1 MSDVRIEV
9 RDNEETYVVSSDVGY
24 KYLNGRV
31 TALEGS
37 LEKDLADKWAKAL
50 QEINNYLS
58 NLQVNIV
65 GNKIVDELPEVGAP
79 GILYLVMNEAGTAYT
94 SYIYANDKWVKLAVI
109 DFSKYVP
116 ITRMVNWKTLDK
128 DIVLTAT
135 DIGGD
140 ATIAS
145 GANAHAEGKL
155 TRAYGDMSHGEG
167 FQSWAEGKCSHAEGI
182 ASRATG
188 EGAHAE
194 GTTTVASGLNSHA
207 EGSFTKAAGDYSHAE
222 GAGCQAKGK
231 AQHVQG
237 RYNVVDNDNKF
248 AVIIGNGYG
257 REFPELK
264 PPKDPDSDLDMTPPV
279 GHSNAYA
286 LDWDGN
292 VYLKGGV
299 YVNCNADSTGGTKL
313 SLDVDSIM
321 GAIKDELYNKVYPVG
336 SVYMTSDDNFNPEE
350 AFGGTWHHVTDD
362 VYLKAVMSGGGTTG
376 GSTDHVI
383 TSSNLPPHVH
393 GMKHTHNVSSKGYY
407 AIATQKTWQFE
418 TFGGKFADNSARY
431 KVPMVRTATSSS
443 PSGEQR
449 DCKTTGSASITDTGT
464 GSFANAAYHPG
475 YYGVH
480 IWERRA

>member
-1 MSDVRIEV
+1 MSDVRMEV

-50 QEINNYLS
+50 QEINNYLN

-65 GNKIVDELPEVGAP
+65 GNKIVDVLPEVGEP

-116 ITRMVNWKTLDK
+116 ITRKVNEKALDT

-140 ATIAS
+140 RT
-145 GANAHAEGKL
+145 K
-155 TRAYGDMSHGEG
+155 
-167 FQSWAEGKCSHAEGI
+167 
-182 ASRATG
+182 ATG
-188 EGAHAE
+188 E
-194 GTTTVASGLNSHA
+194 NSHA
-207 EGSFTKAAGDYSHAE
+207 EGSQCEALSDCTHAEGFQAIARGLYSHAE
-222 GAGCQAKGK
+222 GYHTRANGVISHAEGDGAWASGYASHAEGYDTKAAGEY
-231 AQHVQG
+231 QHVQG
-237 RYNVVDNDNKF
+237 KHNVVDEYNKF
-248 AVIIGNGYG
+248 ADIVGNG
-257 REFPELK
+257 
-264 PPKDPDSDLDMTPPV
+264 SDTLNK
-279 GHSNAYA
+279 SNAYA
-286 LDWDGN
+286 LDWNGN
-292 VYLKGGV
+292 LYLKGGV
-299 YVNCNADSTGGTKL
+299 YVNCNADSTGGTRL

-321 GAIKDELYNKVYPVG
+321 NAIKDQLYEKVYPVG
-336 SVYMTSDDNFNPEE
+336 SVYMTSDDNFNPE
-350 AFGGTWHHVTDD
+350 AVFGGTWHHVTED
-362 VYLKAVMSGGGTTG
+362 VYLKAVMSGGGSTG
-376 GSTDHVI
+376 GATDHVI
-383 TSSNLPPHVH
+383 TPSNLPPHVH

-407 AIATQKTWQFE
+407 AIATQKVWQFE
-418 TFGGKFADNSARY
+418 TFGGKFADNSAKY

-449 DCKTTGSASITDTGT
+449 DCKTTGGASITDTGT

>member
-50 QEINNYLS
+50 QEINNYLN

-65 GNKIVDELPEVGAP
+65 GNKIVDELPEVGDP
-79 GILYLVMNEAGTAYT
+79 GILYLVMNETGTAYT

-116 ITRMVNWKTLDK
+116 ITRTVNEKALDM

-140 ATIAS
+140 RT
-145 GANAHAEGKL
+145 K
-155 TRAYGDMSHGEG
+155 
-167 FQSWAEGKCSHAEGI
+167 
-182 ASRATG
+182 ATG
-188 EGAHAE
+188 E
-194 GTTTVASGLNSHA
+194 NSHA
-207 EGSFTKAAGDYSHAE
+207 EGSQCEALGDCTHAEGFQAIARGLWAHAEGVQTRANGVNSHAE
-222 GAGCQAKGK
+222 GDGALASGHVSHAEGYGTEAAGEY
-231 AQHVQG
+231 QHVQG
-237 RYNVVDNDNKF
+237 KHNVVDEANKF
-248 AVIIGNGYG
+248 ADIVGNGADI
-257 REFPELK
+257 LNK
-264 PPKDPDSDLDMTPPV
+264 
-279 GHSNAYA
+279 SNAYA

-292 VYLKGGV
+292 LYLKGGV

-321 GAIKDELYNKVYPVG
+321 NAIKDQLYEKVYPVG
-336 SVYMTSDDNFNPEE
+336 SVYMTSDDNFNPAEV
-350 AFGGTWHHVTDD
+350 FGGTWHHVTED
-362 VYLKAVMSGGGTTG
+362 VYLKAVMSGGGSTG

-383 TSSNLPPHVH
+383 TTSNLPPHVH

-407 AIATQKTWQFE
+407 AIATQKVWQFE
-418 TFGGKFADNSARY
+418 TFGGKFSDKSAKY

-449 DCKTTGSASITDTGT
+449 DCKTTGVASITDTGT

>member
-37 LEKDLADKWAKAL
+37 LEKDLADKWTKAL
-50 QEINNYLS
+50 QEINNYLN

-65 GNKIVDELPEVGAP
+65 GNKIVDELPEVGDP
-79 GILYLVMNEAGTAYT
+79 GILYLVMNETGTAYT

-116 ITRMVNWKTLDK
+116 ITRTVNEKALDT

-140 ATIAS
+140 RT
-145 GANAHAEGKL
+145 K
-155 TRAYGDMSHGEG
+155 
-167 FQSWAEGKCSHAEGI
+167 
-182 ASRATG
+182 ATG
-188 EGAHAE
+188 E
-194 GTTTVASGLNSHA
+194 NSHA
-207 EGSFTKAAGDYSHAE
+207 EGSQCEALGDCTHAEGFQAIARGLWAHAEGVQTRANGVNSHAE
-222 GAGCQAKGK
+222 GDGALASGHVSHAEGYGTEAAGQY
-231 AQHVQG
+231 QHVQG
-237 RYNVVDNDNKF
+237 KHNVVDEANKF
-248 AVIIGNGYG
+248 ADIVGNGADI
-257 REFPELK
+257 LNK
-264 PPKDPDSDLDMTPPV
+264 
-279 GHSNAYA
+279 SNAYA

-292 VYLKGGV
+292 LYLKGGV

-321 GAIKDELYNKVYPVG
+321 NAIKDQLYEKVYPVG
-336 SVYMTSDDNFNPEE
+336 SVYMTSDDNFNPAEV
-350 AFGGTWHHVTDD
+350 FGGTWHHVTED
-362 VYLKAVMSGGGTTG
+362 VYLKAVMSGGGSTG
-376 GSTDHVI
+376 GSTNHVI
-383 TSSNLPPHVH
+383 TTSNLPPHVH

-407 AIATQKTWQFE
+407 AIATQKVWQFE
-418 TFGGKFADNSARY
+418 TFGGNFSDKSAKY

-449 DCKTTGSASITDTGT
+449 DCKTTGGASITDTGT

>member
-1 MSDVRIEV
+1 MSDVRMEV
-9 RDNEETYVVSSDVGY
+9 RDSEETYVVSSDVGY

-50 QEINNYLS
+50 QEINNYLN

-65 GNKIVDELPEVGAP
+65 GNKIVDELPEVGDP

-116 ITRMVNWKTLDK
+116 ITRKVNEKALDT
-128 DIVLTAT
+128 DIILTAT

-140 ATIAS
+140 RT
-145 GANAHAEGKL
+145 K
-155 TRAYGDMSHGEG
+155 
-167 FQSWAEGKCSHAEGI
+167 
-182 ASRATG
+182 ATG
-188 EGAHAE
+188 E
-194 GTTTVASGLNSHA
+194 NSHA
-207 EGSFTKAAGDYSHAE
+207 EGSQCEALSDCTHAEGFQAIARGLWSHAE
-222 GAGCQAKGK
+222 GVQTRANGVNSHAEGDGAWASGHVSHAEGYGTEAAGEY
-231 AQHVQG
+231 QHVQG
-237 RYNVVDNDNKF
+237 KHNVIDEANKF
-248 AVIIGNGYG
+248 ADIVGNGADI
-257 REFPELK
+257 LNK
-264 PPKDPDSDLDMTPPV
+264 
-279 GHSNAYA
+279 SNAYA

-292 VYLKGGV
+292 LYLKGGV

-321 GAIKDELYNKVYPVG
+321 GAIKDQLYEKVYPVG

-350 AFGGTWHHVTDD
+350 VFGGTWHHVTDD
-362 VYLKAVMSGGGTTG
+362 VYLKAVMSGGGSTG

-393 GMKHTHNVSSKGYY
+393 GMRHTHNVSSKGYY
-407 AIATQKTWQFE
+407 AIAAQKTWQFE
-418 TFGGKFADNSARY
+418 TFGGKFTDHSAKY

-464 GSFANAAYHPG
+464 GSFENTAYHPG

>member
-1 MSDVRIEV
+1 MSDVRMEV
-9 RDNEETYVVSSDVGY
+9 RDSEETYVVSSDVGY
-24 KYLNGRV
+24 KYLDGRV

-65 GNKIVDELPEVGAP
+65 GNKIVDVLPEVGEP

-116 ITRMVNWKTLDK
+116 ITRKVNEKALDT

-140 ATIAS
+140 RTKATGENS
-145 GANAHAEGKL
+145 HAEGTLTMATGENSHAEGTRCEALGDSSHAEGIKTKASGL
-155 TRAYGDMSHGEG
+155 WSHAEGVETRAAGS
-167 FQSWAEGKCSHAEGI
+167 CSHAEG
-182 ASRATG
+182 TG
-188 EGAHAE
+188 SLAKGQ
-194 GTTTVASGLNSHA
+194 GSHA
-207 EGSFTKAAGDYSHAE
+207 EGYNTEAAGRY
-222 GAGCQAKGK
+222 
-231 AQHVQG
+231 QHVQG
-237 RYNVVDNDNKF
+237 RHNVIDEANKF
-248 AVIIGNGYG
+248 ADIVGNGTDA
-257 REFPELK
+257 LNK
-264 PPKDPDSDLDMTPPV
+264 
-279 GHSNAYA
+279 SNAYA

-321 GAIKDELYNKVYPVG
+321 NAIKDQLYEKVYPVG
-336 SVYMTSDDNFNPEE
+336 SVYMTSDDNFNPAEV
-350 AFGGTWHHVTDD
+350 FGGTWHHVTED
-362 VYLKAVMSGGGTTG
+362 VYLKAVMSGGGSTG

-407 AIATQKTWQFE
+407 AIATQKVWQFE
-418 TFGGKFADNSARY
+418 TFGGKFTDKSAKY

-449 DCKTTGSASITDTGT
+449 DCKTTGGASITDTGT

>member
-1 MSDVRIEV
+1 MSDVRMEV

-50 QEINNYLS
+50 QEINNYLN

-65 GNKIVDELPEVGAP
+65 GNKIVDELPDVGDP

-116 ITRMVNWKTLDK
+116 ITRKVNEKALDT
-128 DIVLTAT
+128 DIILTAT

-140 ATIAS
+140 RTKAT
-145 GANAHAEGKL
+145 
-155 TRAYGDMSHGEG
+155 GEN
-167 FQSWAEGKCSHAEGI
+167 SHAEGGQCK
-182 ASRATG
+182 ALG
-188 EGAHAE
+188 D
-194 GTTTVASGLNSHA
+194 NSHA
-207 EGSFTKAAGDYSHAE
+207 EGSQCEALSSCTHAEGFQAIARGLYSHAE
-222 GAGCQAKGK
+222 GYQTRANGVISHAEGDGAWASGYASHAEGYGTK
-231 AQHVQG
+231 ASGEYQHVQG
-237 RYNVVDNDNKF
+237 KHNVVDEVNKF
-248 AVIIGNGYG
+248 ADIVGNGADI
-257 REFPELK
+257 LNK
-264 PPKDPDSDLDMTPPV
+264 
-279 GHSNAYA
+279 SNAYA
-286 LDWDGN
+286 LDWNGN
-292 VYLKGGV
+292 LYLKGGV
-299 YVNCNADSTGGTKL
+299 YVNCNADSTGGTRL

-321 GAIKDELYNKVYPVG
+321 NAIKDQLYQKVYPVG
-336 SVYMTSDDNFNPEE
+336 SVYMTSDDNFNPAEV
-350 AFGGTWHHVTDD
+350 FGGTWHHVTED
-362 VYLKAVMSGGGTTG
+362 VYLKAVMSGGGSTG
-376 GSTDHVI
+376 GATDHVI

-418 TFGGKFADNSARY
+418 TFGGKFSDNSAKY

-449 DCKTTGSASITDTGT
+449 DCKTTGGASITDTGT

>member
-1 MSDVRIEV
+1 MSDVRMEV
-9 RDNEETYVVSSDVGY
+9 RDNEETYVTSNDVGY

-50 QEINNYLS
+50 QEINNYLN

-65 GNKIVDELPEVGAP
+65 GNKIVDELPEVGDP

-116 ITRMVNWKTLDK
+116 ITRKVNEKALDT

-135 DIGGD
+135 DVGGNNTQ
-140 ATIAS
+140 ATGQDS
-145 GANAHAEGKL
+145 HAEGIGSKA
-155 TRAYGDMSHGEG
+155 TGNFSH
-167 FQSWAEGKCSHAEGI
+167 AEGVDCKAQGHASHSEGWYTTASGDSSHAEGINTKAAGVCSHAEGTATI
-182 ASRATG
+182 ANGR
-188 EGAHAE
+188 
-194 GTTTVASGLNSHA
+194 N
-207 EGSFTKAAGDYSHAE
+207 
-222 GAGCQAKGK
+222 
-231 AQHVQG
+231 QHVQG
-237 RYNVVDNDNKF
+237 RFNVADNDNKF
-248 AVIIGNGYG
+248 ADIVGNGNSEG
-257 REFPELK
+257 LETVR
-264 PPKDPDSDLDMTPPV
+264 
-279 GHSNAYA
+279 SNAYA

-292 VYLKGGV
+292 LYLKGGV

-321 GAIKDELYNKVYPVG
+321 GAIKDQLYEKVYPVG

-350 AFGGTWHHVTDD
+350 VFGGTWHHVTDD
-362 VYLKAVMSGGGTTG
+362 VYLKAVMSGGGSTG

-393 GMKHTHNVSSKGYY
+393 GMRHTHNVSSKGYY
-407 AIATQKTWQFE
+407 AIATQKVWQFE
-418 TFGGKFADNSARY
+418 TFGGKFTDHSARY
-431 KVPMVRTATSSS
+431 KVPMVRTATSNS

>member
-1 MSDVRIEV
+1 MSDVRMEV

-24 KYLNGRV
+24 KYLDGRV

-50 QEINNYLS
+50 QEINNYLN

-65 GNKIVDELPEVGAP
+65 GNKIVDVLPEVGEP

-116 ITRMVNWKTLDK
+116 ITRKVNEKALDT

-140 ATIAS
+140 RTKATGENS
-145 GANAHAEGKL
+145 HAEGGQCKAL
-155 TRAYGDMSHGEG
+155 GDNSH
-167 FQSWAEGKCSHAEGI
+167 AEGTQCEALGDSSHAEGI
-182 ASRATG
+182 QTK
-188 EGAHAE
+188 
-194 GTTTVASGLNSHA
+194 ASGLWSHA
-207 EGSFTKAAGDYSHAE
+207 EGSQTRANGPASHAE
-222 GAGCQAKGK
+222 GTNSWATGPSSHAEGYGTEAAGEY
-231 AQHVQG
+231 QHVQG
-237 RYNVVDNDNKF
+237 KHNVIDEANKF
-248 AVIIGNGYG
+248 ADIVGNGADI
-257 REFPELK
+257 LNK
-264 PPKDPDSDLDMTPPV
+264 
-279 GHSNAYA
+279 SNAYA

-292 VYLKGGV
+292 LYLKGGV

-321 GAIKDELYNKVYPVG
+321 NAIKDQLYEKVYPVG
-336 SVYMTSDDNFNPEE
+336 SVYMTSDDNFNPE
-350 AFGGTWHHVTDD
+350 AVFGGTWHHVTDD
-362 VYLKAVMSGGGTTG
+362 VYLKAVMSGGGSTG

-383 TSSNLPPHVH
+383 TLSNLPPHVH

-407 AIATQKTWQFE
+407 AIATQKVWQFE
-418 TFGGKFADNSARY
+418 TFGGKFADKSAKY

-449 DCKTTGSASITDTGT
+449 DCKTTGGASITDTGT

>member
-1 MSDVRIEV
+1 MSDVRMEV

-50 QEINNYLS
+50 QEINNYLN

-65 GNKIVDELPEVGAP
+65 GNKIVDELPEVGDP
-79 GILYLVMNEAGTAYT
+79 GILYIVMNEAGTAYT

-116 ITRMVNWKTLDK
+116 ITRTVNEKALDT

-140 ATIAS
+140 RT
-145 GANAHAEGKL
+145 K
-155 TRAYGDMSHGEG
+155 
-167 FQSWAEGKCSHAEGI
+167 
-182 ASRATG
+182 ATG
-188 EGAHAE
+188 E
-194 GTTTVASGLNSHA
+194 NSHA
-207 EGSFTKAAGDYSHAE
+207 EGSKCEALGNSSHAE
-222 GAGCQAKGK
+222 GVQTKASGLWSHAEGSQTRANGPASHAEGTGSWATGSGSHAEGYGTEAAGEY
-231 AQHVQG
+231 QHVQG
-237 RYNVVDNDNKF
+237 KHNVIDEANKF
-248 AVIIGNGYG
+248 ADIVGNGADI
-257 REFPELK
+257 LNK
-264 PPKDPDSDLDMTPPV
+264 
-279 GHSNAYA
+279 SNAYA
-286 LDWDGN
+286 LDWNGN
-292 VYLKGGV
+292 LYLKGGV

-321 GAIKDELYNKVYPVG
+321 NAIKDQLYEKVYPVG
-336 SVYMTSDDNFNPEE
+336 SVYMTSDDNFNPAEV
-350 AFGGTWHHVTDD
+350 FGGTWHHVTED
-362 VYLKAVMSGGGTTG
+362 VYLKAVMSGGGSTG
-376 GSTDHVI
+376 GATDHVI

-407 AIATQKTWQFE
+407 AIATQKVWQFE
-418 TFGGKFADNSARY
+418 TFGGKFSDKSAKY

-449 DCKTTGSASITDTGT
+449 DCKTTGGASITDTGT

>member
-1 MSDVRIEV
+1 MSDVKMEV

-50 QEINNYLS
+50 QEINNYLN

-65 GNKIVDELPEVGAP
+65 GNKIVDELPEVGDP

-116 ITRMVNWKTLDK
+116 ITRKVNEKALDT

-140 ATIAS
+140 RTKATGENS
-145 GANAHAEGKL
+145 HAEGTQCEAL
-155 TRAYGDMSHGEG
+155 GDS
-167 FQSWAEGKCSHAEGI
+167 SHAEGI
-182 ASRATG
+182 QTK
-188 EGAHAE
+188 
-194 GTTTVASGLNSHA
+194 ASGLWSHA
-207 EGSFTKAAGDYSHAE
+207 EGSQTRANGPGSHAE
-222 GAGCQAKGK
+222 GTGSWATGNSSHAEGYGTEAAGEY
-231 AQHVQG
+231 QHVQG
-237 RYNVVDNDNKF
+237 KHNIVDEANKF
-248 AVIIGNGYG
+248 AAIVGNGADI
-257 REFPELK
+257 LNK
-264 PPKDPDSDLDMTPPV
+264 
-279 GHSNAYA
+279 SNAYA

-292 VYLKGGV
+292 LYLKGGV
-299 YVNCNADSTGGTKL
+299 YINCNADSTGGTKL

-321 GAIKDELYNKVYPVG
+321 GAIKDQLYEKVYPVG
-336 SVYMTSDDNFNPEE
+336 SVYMTSDDNFNPAEV
-350 AFGGTWHHVTDD
+350 FGGEWHHVTED
-362 VYLKAVMSGGGTTG
+362 VYLKAVMSGGGSTG

-418 TFGGKFADNSARY
+418 TFGGKFTDNSARY

-449 DCKTTGSASITDTGT
+449 DCKTTGSASISDTGT
-464 GSFANAAYHPG
+464 GSFANTAYHPG

>member
-50 QEINNYLS
+50 QEINNYLN

-65 GNKIVDELPEVGAP
+65 GNKIVDELPEVGDP

-116 ITRMVNWKTLDK
+116 ITRKVNEKALDT

-140 ATIAS
+140 RT
-145 GANAHAEGKL
+145 K
-155 TRAYGDMSHGEG
+155 
-167 FQSWAEGKCSHAEGI
+167 
-182 ASRATG
+182 ATG
-188 EGAHAE
+188 E
-194 GTTTVASGLNSHA
+194 NSHA
-207 EGSFTKAAGDYSHAE
+207 EGSRCEALSACTHAEGSQAIARGMWSHAE
-222 GAGCQAKGK
+222 GVQTRANGVNSHAEGSGALSSGYVSHAEGYGTEAAGEY
-231 AQHVQG
+231 QHVQG
-237 RYNVVDNDNKF
+237 KHNVVDEANKF
-248 AVIIGNGYG
+248 ADIVGNGADI
-257 REFPELK
+257 LNK
-264 PPKDPDSDLDMTPPV
+264 
-279 GHSNAYA
+279 SNAYA

-292 VYLKGGV
+292 LYLKGGV

-321 GAIKDELYNKVYPVG
+321 NAIKDQLYEKVYPVG

-350 AFGGTWHHVTDD
+350 VFGGTWHHVTDD
-362 VYLKAVMSGGGTTG
+362 VYLKAVMSGGGSKG

-383 TSSNLPPHVH
+383 TASNLPPHVH

-407 AIATQKTWQFE
+407 AIATQKVWQFE
-418 TFGGKFADNSARY
+418 TFGGKFSDKSARY

-449 DCKTTGSASITDTGT
+449 DCKTTGGSSISDTGT

>member
-1 MSDVRIEV
+1 MSDVRMEV
-9 RDNEETYVVSSDVGY
+9 RDSEETYVVSSDVGY

-50 QEINNYLS
+50 QEINNYLN

-65 GNKIVDELPEVGAP
+65 GNKIVDELPEVGDP

-116 ITRMVNWKTLDK
+116 ITRKVNEKALDT

-140 ATIAS
+140 RTKATGENS
-145 GANAHAEGKL
+145 HAEGTQCEAL
-155 TRAYGDMSHGEG
+155 GDS
-167 FQSWAEGKCSHAEGI
+167 SHAEGI
-182 ASRATG
+182 QTKASGLWSHVEGSQTRANG
-188 EGAHAE
+188 PGSHAE
-194 GTTTVASGLNSHA
+194 GTGSWATGPSSHA
-207 EGSFTKAAGDYSHAE
+207 EGYGTEAAGEY
-222 GAGCQAKGK
+222 
-231 AQHVQG
+231 QHVQG
-237 RYNVVDNDNKF
+237 KHNVVDEANKF
-248 AVIIGNGYG
+248 ADIVGNGADI
-257 REFPELK
+257 LNK
-264 PPKDPDSDLDMTPPV
+264 
-279 GHSNAYA
+279 SNAYA

-292 VYLKGGV
+292 LYLKGGV

-321 GAIKDELYNKVYPVG
+321 DAIKGQLYEKVYPVG
-336 SVYMTSDDNFNPEE
+336 SVYMTSDDNFNPAEV
-350 AFGGTWHHVTDD
+350 FGGTWHHVTDD
-362 VYLKAVMSGGGTTG
+362 VYLKAVMSGGGSTG

-383 TSSNLPPHVH
+383 TASNLPPHVH
-393 GMKHTHNVSSKGYY
+393 GMRHTHNVSSKGYY
-407 AIATQKTWQFE
+407 AIATQKVWQFE
-418 TFGGKFADNSARY
+418 TFGGKFTDQSSKY

-464 GSFANAAYHPG
+464 GSFENTAYHPG

>member
-50 QEINNYLS
+50 QEINNYLN

-65 GNKIVDELPEVGAP
+65 GNKIVDELPEVGDP
-79 GILYLVMNEAGTAYT
+79 GILYLVMNETGTAYT

-116 ITRMVNWKTLDK
+116 ITRTVNEKALDT

-140 ATIAS
+140 RT
-145 GANAHAEGKL
+145 K
-155 TRAYGDMSHGEG
+155 
-167 FQSWAEGKCSHAEGI
+167 
-182 ASRATG
+182 ATG
-188 EGAHAE
+188 E
-194 GTTTVASGLNSHA
+194 NSHA
-207 EGSFTKAAGDYSHAE
+207 EGSQCEALGDCTHAEGFQAIARGLWAHAEGVQTRANGVNSHAE
-222 GAGCQAKGK
+222 GDGALASGHVSHAEGYGTEAAGQY
-231 AQHVQG
+231 QHVQG
-237 RYNVVDNDNKF
+237 KHNVVDEANKF
-248 AVIIGNGYG
+248 ADIVGNGADI
-257 REFPELK
+257 LNK
-264 PPKDPDSDLDMTPPV
+264 
-279 GHSNAYA
+279 SNAYA

-292 VYLKGGV
+292 LYLKGGV

-321 GAIKDELYNKVYPVG
+321 NAIKDQLYEKVYPVG
-336 SVYMTSDDNFNPEE
+336 SVYMTSDDNFNPAEV
-350 AFGGTWHHVTDD
+350 FGGTWHHVTED
-362 VYLKAVMSGGGTTG
+362 VYLKAVMSGGGSTG

-383 TSSNLPPHVH
+383 TTSNLPPHVH

-407 AIATQKTWQFE
+407 AIATQKVWQFE
-418 TFGGKFADNSARY
+418 TFGGNFSDKSAKY

-449 DCKTTGSASITDTGT
+449 DCKTTGGASITDTGT

>member
-1 MSDVRIEV
+1 MSDVRMEV

-50 QEINNYLS
+50 QEINNYLN

-65 GNKIVDELPEVGAP
+65 GNKIVDELPEVGDP

-116 ITRMVNWKTLDK
+116 ITRKVNEKTLDT

-135 DIGGD
+135 DIGGYK
-140 ATIAS
+140 TMVRGS
-145 GANAHAEGKL
+145 NAHAEGNASKAL
-155 TRAYGDMSHGEG
+155 GNT
-167 FQSWAEGKCSHAEGI
+167 SHAEGWHCT
-182 ASRATG
+182 ASG
-188 EGAHAE
+188 DGSHAE
-194 GTTTVASGLNSHA
+194 GLESVASGEGSHA
-207 EGSFTKAAGDYSHAE
+207 EGSRETTASGVASHAE
-222 GAGCQAKGK
+222 GLATTAQGNCSHSEGRLTVANGSE
-231 AQHVQG
+231 QHVQG
-237 RYNVVDNDNKF
+237 RCNVIDNDSKF
-248 AVIIGNGYG
+248 ADIVGNGTDDAN
-257 REFPELK
+257 R
-264 PPKDPDSDLDMTPPV
+264 
-279 GHSNAYA
+279 SNAYA

-292 VYLKGGV
+292 LYLKGGV

-321 GAIKDELYNKVYPVG
+321 GAIKDQLCEKVYPVG

-350 AFGGTWHHVTDD
+350 VFGGTWHHVTDD
-362 VYLKAVMSGGGTTG
+362 VYLKAVMSGGGSTG

-383 TSSNLPPHVH
+383 TASNLPPHVH
-393 GMKHTHNVSSKGYY
+393 GMRHTHNVSSKGYY

-431 KVPMVRTATSSS
+431 KVPMVRTATSSG

-464 GSFANAAYHPG
+464 GSFANTAYHPG

>member
-1 MSDVRIEV
+1 MSDVKIEV
-9 RDNEETYVVSSDVGY
+9 RDSEETYVVSSDVGY

-50 QEINNYLS
+50 QEINNYLN

-65 GNKIVDELPEVGAP
+65 GNKIVDELPEVGEP
-79 GILYLVMNEAGTAYT
+79 GILYLVMNETGTAYT

-116 ITRMVNWKTLDK
+116 ITRKVNEKALDT

-135 DIGGD
+135 DIGGLR
-140 ATIAS
+140 TTAS
-145 GANAHAEGKL
+145 G
-155 TRAYGDMSHGEG
+155 R
-167 FQSWAEGKCSHAEGI
+167 Q
-182 ASRATG
+182 
-188 EGAHAE
+188 AHAE
-194 GTTTVASGLNSHA
+194 GTDSKALGHSSHA
-207 EGSFTKAAGDYSHAE
+207 EGGGNTASGDYSHAE
-222 GAGCQAKGK
+222 GRGTIASGENSHAEGT
-231 AQHVQG
+231 ATIANGRYQHVQG
-237 RYNVVDNDNKF
+237 RFNVPDNDNKF
-248 AVIIGNGYG
+248 ADIVGNGNTEG
-257 REFPELK
+257 TEIVR
-264 PPKDPDSDLDMTPPV
+264 
-279 GHSNAYA
+279 SNAYA
-286 LDWDGN
+286 IDWDGN

-299 YVNCNADSTGGTKL
+299 YVNCDADSTGGTKL

-418 TFGGKFADNSARY
+418 TFGGKFVDNSAKY

-449 DCKTTGSASITDTGT
+449 DCKTTGGASISDTGT
-464 GSFANAAYHPG
+464 GSFANTAYHPG

>member
-1 MSDVRIEV
+1 MSDVRMEV
-9 RDNEETYVVSSDVGY
+9 RDSEETYVVSSDVGY

-50 QEINNYLS
+50 QEINNYLN

-65 GNKIVDELPEVGAP
+65 GNKIVDELPEVGDP

-116 ITRMVNWKTLDK
+116 ITRKVNEKALDT

-140 ATIAS
+140 RTKATGENS
-145 GANAHAEGKL
+145 HAEGTQCEAL
-155 TRAYGDMSHGEG
+155 GDS
-167 FQSWAEGKCSHAEGI
+167 SHAEGI
-182 ASRATG
+182 QTKASGLWSHVEGSQTRANG
-188 EGAHAE
+188 PGSHAE
-194 GTTTVASGLNSHA
+194 GTGSWATGPSSHA
-207 EGSFTKAAGDYSHAE
+207 EGYGTEAAGKY
-222 GAGCQAKGK
+222 
-231 AQHVQG
+231 QHVQG
-237 RYNVVDNDNKF
+237 KHNVIDEANKF
-248 AVIIGNGYG
+248 ADIVGNGADI
-257 REFPELK
+257 LNK
-264 PPKDPDSDLDMTPPV
+264 
-279 GHSNAYA
+279 SNAYA

-292 VYLKGGV
+292 LYLKGGV

-321 GAIKDELYNKVYPVG
+321 GAIKDQLYEKVYPVG

-350 AFGGTWHHVTDD
+350 VFGGTWHHVTDD
-362 VYLKAVMSGGGTTG
+362 VYLKAVMSRGGSTG

-383 TSSNLPPHVH
+383 TASNLPPHVH

-407 AIATQKTWQFE
+407 AIATQKVWQFE
-418 TFGGKFADNSARY
+418 TFGGKFADHSAKY

-464 GSFANAAYHPG
+464 GSFANVAYHPG

>member
-1 MSDVRIEV
+1 MSDVKIEV
-9 RDNEETYVVSSDVGY
+9 RDSEETYVVSSDMGY
-24 KYLNGRV
+24 KYLDGRV

-65 GNKIVDELPEVGAP
+65 GNKIVDELPEVGEP

-116 ITRMVNWKTLDK
+116 ITRKVNEKALDT

-140 ATIAS
+140 RTKAT
-145 GANAHAEGKL
+145 
-155 TRAYGDMSHGEG
+155 GEN
-167 FQSWAEGKCSHAEGI
+167 SHAEGTLTM
-182 ASRATG
+182 ATG
-188 EGAHAE
+188 ENSHAEGTRGTTASGAASHAEGTTATASGLSSHAE
-194 GTTTVASGLNSHA
+194 GTTTTAQGISSHA
-207 EGSFTKAAGDYSHAE
+207 EGLHTIANGDN
-222 GAGCQAKGK
+222 
-231 AQHVQG
+231 QHVQG
-237 RYNVVDNDNKF
+237 KYNIADEANKF
-248 AVIIGNGYG
+248 ADIVGNGT
-257 REFPELK
+257 
-264 PPKDPDSDLDMTPPV
+264 DILDR
-279 GHSNAYA
+279 SNAYA

-292 VYLKGGV
+292 LYLKGGV

-321 GAIKDELYNKVYPVG
+321 GAIKNQLYEKVYPVG

-350 AFGGTWHHVTDD
+350 VFGGTWHHVTDD

-407 AIATQKTWQFE
+407 AIATQKVWQFE

-449 DCKTTGSASITDTGT
+449 DCKVTGSASISDTGN

>member
-50 QEINNYLS
+50 QEINNYLN
-58 NLQVNIV
+58 NLQVNVV
-65 GNKIVDELPEVGAP
+65 GNKIVDELPEVGDP
-79 GILYLVMNEAGTAYT
+79 GILYLVMNETGTAYT

-116 ITRMVNWKTLDK
+116 ITRTVNEKALDT

-140 ATIAS
+140 RT
-145 GANAHAEGKL
+145 K
-155 TRAYGDMSHGEG
+155 
-167 FQSWAEGKCSHAEGI
+167 
-182 ASRATG
+182 ATG
-188 EGAHAE
+188 E
-194 GTTTVASGLNSHA
+194 NSHA
-207 EGSFTKAAGDYSHAE
+207 EGSQCEALGDCTHAEGFQAIARGLWAHAEGVQTRANGVNSHAE
-222 GAGCQAKGK
+222 GDGALASGHVSHAEGYGTEAAGEY
-231 AQHVQG
+231 QHVQG
-237 RYNVVDNDNKF
+237 KHNVVDEANKF
-248 AVIIGNGYG
+248 ADIVGNGADI
-257 REFPELK
+257 LNK
-264 PPKDPDSDLDMTPPV
+264 
-279 GHSNAYA
+279 SNAYA

-292 VYLKGGV
+292 LYLKGGV

-321 GAIKDELYNKVYPVG
+321 NAIKDQLYEKVYPVG
-336 SVYMTSDDNFNPEE
+336 SVYMTSDDNFNPAEV
-350 AFGGTWHHVTDD
+350 FGGTWHHVTED
-362 VYLKAVMSGGGTTG
+362 VYLKAVMSGGGSTG

-383 TSSNLPPHVH
+383 TTSNLPPHVH

-407 AIATQKTWQFE
+407 AIATQKVWQFE
-418 TFGGKFADNSARY
+418 TFGGNFSDKSAKY

-449 DCKTTGSASITDTGT
+449 DCKTTGVASITDTGT

>member
-1 MSDVRIEV
+1 MSDVRMEV

-50 QEINNYLS
+50 QEINNYLN

-65 GNKIVDELPEVGAP
+65 GNKIVDELPEVGDP

-116 ITRMVNWKTLDK
+116 ITRKVNEKALDT

-135 DIGGD
+135 DIGGNNTQ
-140 ATIAS
+140 ATGQDSHAEGVDCKAQEHASHAEGRGTTASGDSSHAEGIGSIAS
-145 GANAHAEGKL
+145 GESSHAEGARG
-155 TRAYGDMSHGEG
+155 TTASGAASH
-167 FQSWAEGKCSHAEGI
+167 AEGTRTTAAGMCSHAEGTATI
-182 ASRATG
+182 ANGR
-188 EGAHAE
+188 
-194 GTTTVASGLNSHA
+194 N
-207 EGSFTKAAGDYSHAE
+207 
-222 GAGCQAKGK
+222 
-231 AQHVQG
+231 QHVQG
-237 RYNVVDNDNKF
+237 RFNVADNDNKF
-248 AVIIGNGYG
+248 ADIVGNGNSEG
-257 REFPELK
+257 PE
-264 PPKDPDSDLDMTPPV
+264 TV
-279 GHSNAYA
+279 RSNAYA

-292 VYLKGGV
+292 LYLKGGV
-299 YVNCNADSTGGTKL
+299 YVNCDADSTGGTKL

-321 GAIKDELYNKVYPVG
+321 GAIKDQLYEKVYPVG

-350 AFGGTWHHVTDD
+350 VFGGTWHHVTDD
-362 VYLKAVMSGGGTTG
+362 VYLKAVMSGGGSTG

-393 GMKHTHNVSSKGYY
+393 GMRHTHNVSSKGYY
-407 AIATQKTWQFE
+407 AIATQKVWQFE
-418 TFGGKFADNSARY
+418 TFGGKFTDNSARY

-464 GSFANAAYHPG
+464 GSFENTAYHPG

>member
-1 MSDVRIEV
+1 MSDVRMEV

-50 QEINNYLS
+50 QEINNYLN

-65 GNKIVDELPEVGAP
+65 GNKIVDELPEVGDP

-116 ITRMVNWKTLDK
+116 ITRKVNEKALDT

-140 ATIAS
+140 RT
-145 GANAHAEGKL
+145 K
-155 TRAYGDMSHGEG
+155 
-167 FQSWAEGKCSHAEGI
+167 
-182 ASRATG
+182 ATG
-188 EGAHAE
+188 E
-194 GTTTVASGLNSHA
+194 NSHA
-207 EGSFTKAAGDYSHAE
+207 EGSQCEALSACTHAEGFQAIARGLWSHAE
-222 GAGCQAKGK
+222 GYQTEANGEISHAEGYGTE
-231 AQHVQG
+231 ANGEYQHVQG
-237 RYNVVDNDNKF
+237 KHNVVDEVSKF
-248 AVIIGNGYG
+248 ADIVGNGTETV
-257 REFPELK
+257 R
-264 PPKDPDSDLDMTPPV
+264 
-279 GHSNAYA
+279 SNAYA

-292 VYLKGGV
+292 LYLKGGV

-321 GAIKDELYNKVYPVG
+321 NAIKDQLYEKVYPVG
-336 SVYMTSDDNFNPEE
+336 SVYMTSDDNFNPAEV
-350 AFGGTWHHVTDD
+350 FGGTWHHVTED
-362 VYLKAVMSGGGTTG
+362 VYLKAVMSGGGSTG

-418 TFGGKFADNSARY
+418 TFGGKFTDHSAKY

-449 DCKTTGSASITDTGT
+449 DCKTTGGASITDTGT
-464 GSFANAAYHPG
+464 GSFANSAYHPG

>member
-50 QEINNYLS
+50 QEINNYLN

-65 GNKIVDELPEVGAP
+65 GNKIVDELPEVGDP
-79 GILYLVMNEAGTAYT
+79 GILYLVMNETGTAYT

-116 ITRMVNWKTLDK
+116 ITRTVNEKALDT

-140 ATIAS
+140 RT
-145 GANAHAEGKL
+145 K
-155 TRAYGDMSHGEG
+155 
-167 FQSWAEGKCSHAEGI
+167 
-182 ASRATG
+182 ATG
-188 EGAHAE
+188 E
-194 GTTTVASGLNSHA
+194 NSHA
-207 EGSFTKAAGDYSHAE
+207 EGSQCEALGDCTHAEGFQAIARGLRAHAEGVQTRANGVNSHAE
-222 GAGCQAKGK
+222 GDGALASGHVSHAEGYGTEAAGEY
-231 AQHVQG
+231 QHVQG
-237 RYNVVDNDNKF
+237 KHNVVDEANKF
-248 AVIIGNGYG
+248 ADIVGNGVDI
-257 REFPELK
+257 LNK
-264 PPKDPDSDLDMTPPV
+264 
-279 GHSNAYA
+279 SNAYA

-292 VYLKGGV
+292 LYLKGGV

-321 GAIKDELYNKVYPVG
+321 NAIKDQLYEKVYPVG
-336 SVYMTSDDNFNPEE
+336 SVYMTSDDNFNPAEV
-350 AFGGTWHHVTDD
+350 FGGTWHHVTED
-362 VYLKAVMSGGGTTG
+362 VYLKAVMSGGGSTG
-376 GSTDHVI
+376 GSTNHVI
-383 TSSNLPPHVH
+383 TTSNLPPHVH

-407 AIATQKTWQFE
+407 AIATQKVWQFE
-418 TFGGKFADNSARY
+418 TFGGKFSDKSAKY

-449 DCKTTGSASITDTGT
+449 DCKTTGVASITDTGT

>member
-1 MSDVRIEV
+1 MSDVKMEV
-9 RDNEETYVVSSDVGY
+9 RDSEETYVVSSDVGY
-24 KYLNGRV
+24 KYLDGRV

-65 GNKIVDELPEVGAP
+65 GNKIVDILPEVGEP

-116 ITRMVNWKTLDK
+116 ITRKVNEKALDT

-140 ATIAS
+140 RTEAT
-145 GANAHAEGKL
+145 
-155 TRAYGDMSHGEG
+155 GEN
-167 FQSWAEGKCSHAEGI
+167 SHAEGTLTM
-182 ASRATG
+182 ATG
-188 EGAHAE
+188 E
-194 GTTTVASGLNSHA
+194 NSHA
-207 EGSFTKAAGDYSHAE
+207 EGSQCESLSTCTHAEGFQAIARGLYSHAE
-222 GAGCQAKGK
+222 GYQTRANGVISHAEGDGAWASGYASHAEGYDTKAAGEY
-231 AQHVQG
+231 QHVQG
-237 RYNVVDNDNKF
+237 KHNVIDEANKF
-248 AVIIGNGYG
+248 ADIVGNGANT
-257 REFPELK
+257 LNK
-264 PPKDPDSDLDMTPPV
+264 
-279 GHSNAYA
+279 SNAYA
-286 LDWDGN
+286 LDWNGN
-292 VYLKGGV
+292 LYLKGGV

-321 GAIKDELYNKVYPVG
+321 NAIKDQLYKKVYPVG
-336 SVYMTSDDNFNPEE
+336 SVYMTSDDNFNPAEV
-350 AFGGTWHHVTDD
+350 FGGTWHHVTED

-383 TSSNLPPHVH
+383 TQSNLPPHVH

-407 AIATQKTWQFE
+407 AIATQKVWQFE
-418 TFGGKFADNSARY
+418 TFGGKFADKSAKY

-449 DCKTTGSASITDTGT
+449 DCKTTGGASITDTGT

>member
-1 MSDVRIEV
+1 MSDVKIEV
-9 RDNEETYVVSSDVGY
+9 RDSEETYVVSSDVGY

-50 QEINNYLS
+50 QEINNYLN

-65 GNKIVDELPEVGAP
+65 GNKIVDELPEVGDP

-116 ITRMVNWKTLDK
+116 ITRKVNEKALDT

-140 ATIAS
+140 RTKATGENS
-145 GANAHAEGKL
+145 HAEGTQCEAL
-155 TRAYGDMSHGEG
+155 GDS
-167 FQSWAEGKCSHAEGI
+167 SHAEGI
-182 ASRATG
+182 QTKASGLWSHVEGSQTRANG
-188 EGAHAE
+188 PGSHAE
-194 GTTTVASGLNSHA
+194 GTGSWATGPSSHA
-207 EGSFTKAAGDYSHAE
+207 EGYGTEAAGKY
-222 GAGCQAKGK
+222 
-231 AQHVQG
+231 QHVQG
-237 RYNVVDNDNKF
+237 KHNVIDEANKF
-248 AVIIGNGYG
+248 ADIVGNGADI
-257 REFPELK
+257 LNK
-264 PPKDPDSDLDMTPPV
+264 
-279 GHSNAYA
+279 SNAYA

-292 VYLKGGV
+292 LYLKGGV
-299 YVNCNADSTGGTKL
+299 YVTCNADSTGGTKL

-321 GAIKDELYNKVYPVG
+321 GAIKDQLYEKVYPVG
-336 SVYMTSDDNFNPEE
+336 SVYMTSDDNFNP
-350 AFGGTWHHVTDD
+350 ADVFGGTWHHVTDD
-362 VYLKAVMSGGGTTG
+362 VYLKAVMSGGGSTG

-383 TSSNLPPHVH
+383 QASNLPPHVH
-393 GMKHTHNVSSKGYY
+393 GMRHTHNVSSKGYY
-407 AIATQKTWQFE
+407 AITTQKVWQFE
-418 TFGGKFADNSARY
+418 TFGGKFVDHSAKY

-464 GSFANAAYHPG
+464 GSFANTAYHPG

>member
-1 MSDVRIEV
+1 MSDVKIEV
-9 RDNEETYVVSSDVGY
+9 RDNGETYVVSSDVGY

-50 QEINNYLS
+50 QEINNYLN

-65 GNKIVDELPEVGAP
+65 GNKIVDELPEVGDP

-116 ITRMVNWKTLDK
+116 ITRKVNEKTLDT

-140 ATIAS
+140 RTKATGENS
-145 GANAHAEGKL
+145 HAEGTQCEAL
-155 TRAYGDMSHGEG
+155 GDS
-167 FQSWAEGKCSHAEGI
+167 SHAEGI
-182 ASRATG
+182 QTKASGLWSHVEGSQTRANG
-188 EGAHAE
+188 PGSHAE
-194 GTTTVASGLNSHA
+194 GTGSWATGSSSHA
-207 EGSFTKAAGDYSHAE
+207 EGYGTEAAGEY
-222 GAGCQAKGK
+222 
-231 AQHVQG
+231 QHVQG
-237 RYNVVDNDNKF
+237 KHNVIDEANKF
-248 AVIIGNGYG
+248 ADIVGNGADI
-257 REFPELK
+257 LNK
-264 PPKDPDSDLDMTPPV
+264 
-279 GHSNAYA
+279 SNAYA

-292 VYLKGGV
+292 LYLKGGV

-321 GAIKDELYNKVYPVG
+321 GAIKDQLYGKVYPVG

-350 AFGGTWHHVTDD
+350 VFGGTWHHVTDD
-362 VYLKAVMSGGGTTG
+362 VYLKAVMSGGGSTG

-383 TSSNLPPHVH
+383 KSSNLPPHVH
-393 GMKHTHNVSSKGYY
+393 GMRHTHNVSSKGYY

-418 TFGGKFADNSARY
+418 TFGGKFTDHSAKY

-464 GSFANAAYHPG
+464 GSFENTAYHPG

>member
-1 MSDVRIEV
+1 MSDVKIEV
-9 RDNEETYVVSSDVGY
+9 RDSEETYVVSSDVGY
-24 KYLNGRV
+24 KYLDGRV

-65 GNKIVDELPEVGAP
+65 GNKIVDELPEVGEP

-116 ITRMVNWKTLDK
+116 ITRKVNEKALDT

-140 ATIAS
+140 RTKAT
-145 GANAHAEGKL
+145 
-155 TRAYGDMSHGEG
+155 GEN
-167 FQSWAEGKCSHAEGI
+167 SHAEGTLTM
-182 ASRATG
+182 ATG
-188 EGAHAE
+188 ENSHAEGTRGTTASGEASHAE
-194 GTTTVASGLNSHA
+194 GTTATASGLSSHA
-207 EGSFTKAAGDYSHAE
+207 EGTRTTAQGISSHAE
-222 GAGCQAKGK
+222 GLHTIANGDN
-231 AQHVQG
+231 QHVQG
-237 RYNVVDNDNKF
+237 KYNIADEANKF
-248 AVIIGNGYG
+248 ADIVGNGTDILE
-257 REFPELK
+257 R
-264 PPKDPDSDLDMTPPV
+264 
-279 GHSNAYA
+279 SNAYA

-292 VYLKGGV
+292 LYLKGGV

-321 GAIKDELYNKVYPVG
+321 GAIKNQLYEKVYPVG

-350 AFGGTWHHVTDD
+350 VFGGTWHHVTDD
-362 VYLKAVMSGGGTTG
+362 VYLKAVMSGGGSTG

-393 GMKHTHNVSSKGYY
+393 GMRHTHNVSSKGYY
-407 AIATQKTWQFE
+407 AIATQKVWQFE
-418 TFGGKFADNSARY
+418 TFGGKFVDNSARY

>member
-1 MSDVRIEV
+1 MSDVRMEV

-50 QEINNYLS
+50 QEINNYLN

-65 GNKIVDELPEVGAP
+65 GNKIVDELPEVGDP

-116 ITRMVNWKTLDK
+116 ITRKVNEKTLDT

-140 ATIAS
+140 RTKATGENS
-145 GANAHAEGKL
+145 HAEGTQCEAL
-155 TRAYGDMSHGEG
+155 GDS
-167 FQSWAEGKCSHAEGI
+167 SHAEGI
-182 ASRATG
+182 QTKASGLWSHVEGSQTRANG
-188 EGAHAE
+188 PGSHAE
-194 GTTTVASGLNSHA
+194 GTGSWATGPSSHA
-207 EGSFTKAAGDYSHAE
+207 EGYGTEAAGEY
-222 GAGCQAKGK
+222 
-231 AQHVQG
+231 QHVQG
-237 RYNVVDNDNKF
+237 KHNVVDEANKF
-248 AVIIGNGYG
+248 ADIVGNGADI
-257 REFPELK
+257 LNK
-264 PPKDPDSDLDMTPPV
+264 
-279 GHSNAYA
+279 SNAYA

-292 VYLKGGV
+292 LYLKGGV

-321 GAIKDELYNKVYPVG
+321 GAIKDQLYEKVYPVG
-336 SVYMTSDDNFNPEE
+336 SVYMTSDDNFNPE
-350 AFGGTWHHVTDD
+350 AVFGGTWHHVTDD
-362 VYLKAVMSGGGTTG
+362 VYLKAVMSGGGSTG

-383 TSSNLPPHVH
+383 TASNLPPHVH
-393 GMKHTHNVSSKGYY
+393 GMRHTHNVSSKGYY
-407 AIATQKTWQFE
+407 AIATQKVWQFE
-418 TFGGKFADNSARY
+418 TFGGKFVDNSAKF

-464 GSFANAAYHPG
+464 GSFENAAYHPG

>member
-1 MSDVRIEV
+1 MSDVKIEV

-50 QEINNYLS
+50 QEINNYLN

-65 GNKIVDELPEVGAP
+65 GNKIVDELPEVGDP

-116 ITRMVNWKTLDK
+116 ITRKVNEKALDT

-140 ATIAS
+140 RT
-145 GANAHAEGKL
+145 K
-155 TRAYGDMSHGEG
+155 
-167 FQSWAEGKCSHAEGI
+167 
-182 ASRATG
+182 ATG
-188 EGAHAE
+188 E
-194 GTTTVASGLNSHA
+194 NSHA
-207 EGSFTKAAGDYSHAE
+207 EGSKCEAIGHSSHAE
-222 GAGCQAKGK
+222 GVQTKASGLWSHAEGSQTRANGPGSHAEGTGSWATGSGSHAEGYGTEAAGEY
-231 AQHVQG
+231 QHVQG
-237 RYNVVDNDNKF
+237 KHNVIDEANKF
-248 AVIIGNGYG
+248 ADIVGNGADI
-257 REFPELK
+257 LNK
-264 PPKDPDSDLDMTPPV
+264 
-279 GHSNAYA
+279 SNAYA
-286 LDWDGN
+286 LDWNGN
-292 VYLKGGV
+292 LYLKGGV

-321 GAIKDELYNKVYPVG
+321 GAIKNQLYEKVYPVG

-350 AFGGTWHHVTDD
+350 VFGGTWHHVTDD
-362 VYLKAVMSGGGTTG
+362 VYLKAVMSGGGSTG

-393 GMKHTHNVSSKGYY
+393 GMRHTHNVSSKGYY

-418 TFGGKFADNSARY
+418 TFGGKFTDKAAKY

-464 GSFANAAYHPG
+464 GSFENAAYHPG

>member
-1 MSDVRIEV
+1 MSDVRMEV

-50 QEINNYLS
+50 QEINNYLN

-65 GNKIVDELPEVGAP
+65 GNKIVDELPEVGDP

-116 ITRMVNWKTLDK
+116 ITRKVNEKALDT

-140 ATIAS
+140 RT
-145 GANAHAEGKL
+145 K
-155 TRAYGDMSHGEG
+155 
-167 FQSWAEGKCSHAEGI
+167 
-182 ASRATG
+182 ATG
-188 EGAHAE
+188 E
-194 GTTTVASGLNSHA
+194 NSHA
-207 EGSFTKAAGDYSHAE
+207 EGSQCEALSDCTHAEGFQAIARGLWSHAE
-222 GAGCQAKGK
+222 GVQTRANGVNSHAEGDGAWASGHVSHAEGYGTEAAGEY
-231 AQHVQG
+231 QHVQG
-237 RYNVVDNDNKF
+237 KHNVVDKANKF
-248 AVIIGNGYG
+248 ADIVGNGADI
-257 REFPELK
+257 LNK
-264 PPKDPDSDLDMTPPV
+264 
-279 GHSNAYA
+279 SNAYA

-292 VYLKGGV
+292 LYLKGGV

-321 GAIKDELYNKVYPVG
+321 GAIKDQLYEKVYPVG
-336 SVYMTSDDNFNPEE
+336 SVYMTSDDNFNPE
-350 AFGGTWHHVTDD
+350 AVFGGTWHHVTDD
-362 VYLKAVMSGGGTTG
+362 VYLKAVMSGGGSTG

-393 GMKHTHNVSSKGYY
+393 GMRHTHNVSSKGYY
-407 AIATQKTWQFE
+407 AIATQKVWQFE
-418 TFGGKFADNSARY
+418 TFGGKFVDNSAKF

>member
-1 MSDVRIEV
+1 MSDVKFEV
-9 RDNEETYVVSSDVGY
+9 RDSEETYVVSSDMGY
-24 KYLNGRV
+24 KYLDGRV

-65 GNKIVDELPEVGAP
+65 GNKIVDVLPEVGEP

-116 ITRMVNWKTLDK
+116 ITRKVNEKALDT

-140 ATIAS
+140 RTKATGENS
-145 GANAHAEGKL
+145 HAEGTL
-155 TRAYGDMSHGEG
+155 TMATGENSH
-167 FQSWAEGKCSHAEGI
+167 AEGTRGTTASGEASHAEGI
-182 ASRATG
+182 TATASG
-188 EGAHAE
+188 LSSHAE
-194 GTTTVASGLNSHA
+194 GTRTTAQGISSHA
-207 EGSFTKAAGDYSHAE
+207 EGLHTIANGDN
-222 GAGCQAKGK
+222 
-231 AQHVQG
+231 QHVQG
-237 RYNVVDNDNKF
+237 KYNVIDEANKF
-248 AVIIGNGYG
+248 ADIVGNGT
-257 REFPELK
+257 
-264 PPKDPDSDLDMTPPV
+264 DILDR
-279 GHSNAYA
+279 SNAYA

-292 VYLKGGV
+292 LYLKGGV

-321 GAIKDELYNKVYPVG
+321 GAIKNQLYEKVYPVG

-350 AFGGTWHHVTDD
+350 VFGGTWHHVTDD
-362 VYLKAVMSGGGTTG
+362 VYLKAVMSGGGTMG

-383 TSSNLPPHVH
+383 KSSNLPPHVH

-407 AIATQKTWQFE
+407 AIATQKVWQFE
-418 TFGGKFADNSARY
+418 TFGGKFTDNSARY

-464 GSFANAAYHPG
+464 GSFANVAYHPG

>member
-1 MSDVRIEV
+1 MSDVRMEV

-50 QEINNYLS
+50 QEINNYLN

-65 GNKIVDELPEVGAP
+65 GNKIVDKLPEVGDP

-116 ITRMVNWKTLDK
+116 ITRKVNEKALDT

-140 ATIAS
+140 RT
-145 GANAHAEGKL
+145 K
-155 TRAYGDMSHGEG
+155 
-167 FQSWAEGKCSHAEGI
+167 
-182 ASRATG
+182 ATG
-188 EGAHAE
+188 E
-194 GTTTVASGLNSHA
+194 NSHA
-207 EGSFTKAAGDYSHAE
+207 EGSQCEALSDCTHAEGFQAIARGLYSHAE
-222 GAGCQAKGK
+222 GYQTRANGVISHAEGDGAWASGYASHAEGYDTEAAGEY
-231 AQHVQG
+231 QHVQG
-237 RYNVVDNDNKF
+237 KHNVIDEANKF
-248 AVIIGNGYG
+248 ADIVGNGA
-257 REFPELK
+257 
-264 PPKDPDSDLDMTPPV
+264 DSLNK
-279 GHSNAYA
+279 SNAYA

-292 VYLKGGV
+292 LYLKGGV

-321 GAIKDELYNKVYPVG
+321 NAIKDQLYEKVYPVG
-336 SVYMTSDDNFNPEE
+336 SVYMTSDDNFNPAEV
-350 AFGGTWHHVTDD
+350 FGGTWHHVIED
-362 VYLKAVMSGGGTTG
+362 VYLKAVMSGGGSTG

-418 TFGGKFADNSARY
+418 TFGGKFTDKSAKY

-449 DCKTTGSASITDTGT
+449 DCKTTGGASITDTGT
-464 GSFANAAYHPG
+464 GSFANSAYHPG

>member
-37 LEKDLADKWAKAL
+37 LEKDLADKWTKAL
-50 QEINNYLS
+50 QEINNYLN

-65 GNKIVDELPEVGAP
+65 GNKIVDELPEVGDP
-79 GILYLVMNEAGTAYT
+79 GILYLVMNETGTAYT

-116 ITRMVNWKTLDK
+116 ITRTVNEKALDT

-140 ATIAS
+140 RT
-145 GANAHAEGKL
+145 K
-155 TRAYGDMSHGEG
+155 
-167 FQSWAEGKCSHAEGI
+167 
-182 ASRATG
+182 ATG
-188 EGAHAE
+188 E
-194 GTTTVASGLNSHA
+194 NSHA
-207 EGSFTKAAGDYSHAE
+207 EGSQCEALGDCTHAEGFQAIARGLWAHAEGVQTRANGVNSHAE
-222 GAGCQAKGK
+222 GDGALASGHVSHAEGYGTEAAGQY
-231 AQHVQG
+231 QHVQG
-237 RYNVVDNDNKF
+237 KHNVVDEANKF
-248 AVIIGNGYG
+248 ADIVGNGADI
-257 REFPELK
+257 LNK
-264 PPKDPDSDLDMTPPV
+264 
-279 GHSNAYA
+279 SNAYA

-292 VYLKGGV
+292 LYLKGGV

-321 GAIKDELYNKVYPVG
+321 NAIKDQLYEKVYPVG
-336 SVYMTSDDNFNPEE
+336 SVYMTSDDNFNPAEV
-350 AFGGTWHHVTDD
+350 FGGTWHHVTED
-362 VYLKAVMSGGGTTG
+362 VYLKAVMSGGGSTG

-383 TSSNLPPHVH
+383 TTSNLPPHVH

-407 AIATQKTWQFE
+407 AIATQKVWQFE
-418 TFGGKFADNSARY
+418 TFGGNFSDKSAKY

-449 DCKTTGSASITDTGT
+449 DCKTTGGASITDTGT

>member
-50 QEINNYLS
+50 QEINNYVN

-65 GNKIVDELPEVGAP
+65 GNKIVDELPEVGDP

-116 ITRMVNWKTLDK
+116 ITRKVNEKALDT

-140 ATIAS
+140 RT
-145 GANAHAEGKL
+145 K
-155 TRAYGDMSHGEG
+155 
-167 FQSWAEGKCSHAEGI
+167 
-182 ASRATG
+182 ATG
-188 EGAHAE
+188 E
-194 GTTTVASGLNSHA
+194 NSHA
-207 EGSFTKAAGDYSHAE
+207 EGSQCEAIGDSSHAE
-222 GAGCQAKGK
+222 GIQTKASGLWSHVEGSQTRANGPGSHAEGTGSWATGPSSHAEGYGTEAAGKY
-231 AQHVQG
+231 QHVQG
-237 RYNVVDNDNKF
+237 KHNVIDEANKF
-248 AVIIGNGYG
+248 ADIVGNGADILN
-257 REFPELK
+257 R
-264 PPKDPDSDLDMTPPV
+264 
-279 GHSNAYA
+279 SNAYA

-292 VYLKGGV
+292 LYLKGGV

-321 GAIKDELYNKVYPVG
+321 GAIKDQLYEKVYPVG
-336 SVYMTSDDNFNPEE
+336 SVYMTSDDNFNPE
-350 AFGGTWHHVTDD
+350 AVFGGTWHHVTDD
-362 VYLKAVMSGGGTTG
+362 VYLKAVMSGGGSTG

-407 AIATQKTWQFE
+407 TIATQKVWQFE
-418 TFGGKFADNSARY
+418 TFGGKFVDNSAKY

>member
-1 MSDVRIEV
+1 MSDVRMEV
-9 RDNEETYVVSSDVGY
+9 RDSEETYVVSSDVGY

-50 QEINNYLS
+50 QEINNYLN

-65 GNKIVDELPEVGAP
+65 GNKIVDELPEVGEP

-116 ITRMVNWKTLDK
+116 ITRKVNEKALDT

-140 ATIAS
+140 RTKATGENS
-145 GANAHAEGKL
+145 HAEGTQCEAL
-155 TRAYGDMSHGEG
+155 GDS
-167 FQSWAEGKCSHAEGI
+167 SHAEGI
-182 ASRATG
+182 QTKASGLWSHVEGSQTRANG
-188 EGAHAE
+188 PGSHAE
-194 GTTTVASGLNSHA
+194 GTGSWATGSSSHA
-207 EGSFTKAAGDYSHAE
+207 EGYGTGAAGEY
-222 GAGCQAKGK
+222 
-231 AQHVQG
+231 QHVQG
-237 RYNVVDNDNKF
+237 KHNVIDEANKF
-248 AVIIGNGYG
+248 ADIVGNGADI
-257 REFPELK
+257 LNK
-264 PPKDPDSDLDMTPPV
+264 
-279 GHSNAYA
+279 SNAYA

-336 SVYMTSDDNFNPEE
+336 SVYMTSDDNFNPAEV
-350 AFGGTWHHVTDD
+350 FGGEWHHVTDD

-407 AIATQKTWQFE
+407 AIATQKVWQFE
-418 TFGGKFADNSARY
+418 TFGGKFTDNSARY
-431 KVPMVRTATSSS
+431 KIPMVRTATSSS

-464 GSFANAAYHPG
+464 GSFANVAYHPG

>member
-50 QEINNYLS
+50 QEINNYLN

-65 GNKIVDELPEVGAP
+65 GNKIVDELPEVGDP

-116 ITRMVNWKTLDK
+116 ITRKVNEKTLDT

-135 DIGGD
+135 DVGGRD
-140 ATIAS
+140 TQATGENS
-145 GANAHAEGKL
+145 HAEGQG
-155 TRAYGDMSHGEG
+155 TTASGDS
-167 FQSWAEGKCSHAEGI
+167 SHAEGI
-182 ASRATG
+182 GSI
-188 EGAHAE
+188 
-194 GTTTVASGLNSHA
+194 ASGES
-207 EGSFTKAAGDYSHAE
+207 SHAE
-222 GAGCQAKGK
+222 GARGTTASG
-231 AQHVQG
+231 AASHAEGTRTTAAGITSHAEGTATIANGRNQHVQG
-237 RYNVVDNDNKF
+237 RFNVADNDNKF
-248 AVIIGNGYG
+248 ADIVGNGSSEG
-257 REFPELK
+257 LETVR
-264 PPKDPDSDLDMTPPV
+264 
-279 GHSNAYA
+279 SNAYA

-292 VYLKGGV
+292 LYLKGGV

-321 GAIKDELYNKVYPVG
+321 GAIKDQLYEKVYPVG
-336 SVYMTSDDNFNPEE
+336 SVYMTSDDNFNPAEV
-350 AFGGTWHHVTDD
+350 FGGTWHHVTDD
-362 VYLKAVMSGGGTTG
+362 VYLKAVMSGGGSTG

-393 GMKHTHNVSSKGYY
+393 GMRHTHNVSSKGYY
-407 AIATQKTWQFE
+407 AIATQKVWQFE
-418 TFGGKFADNSARY
+418 TFGGKFTDNSARY

-449 DCKTTGSASITDTGT
+449 DCKTTGSASISDTGT
-464 GSFANAAYHPG
+464 GSFANSAYHPG

>member
-1 MSDVRIEV
+1 MSDVRMEV
-9 RDNEETYVVSSDVGY
+9 RDNEETYVTSNDVGY

-50 QEINNYLS
+50 QEINNYLN

-65 GNKIVDELPEVGAP
+65 GNKIVDELPEVGDP

-116 ITRMVNWKTLDK
+116 ITRKVNEKPLDT

-135 DIGGD
+135 DIGGYR
-140 ATIAS
+140 TTAS
-145 GANAHAEGKL
+145 G
-155 TRAYGDMSHGEG
+155 R
-167 FQSWAEGKCSHAEGI
+167 
-182 ASRATG
+182 
-188 EGAHAE
+188 
-194 GTTTVASGLNSHA
+194 NSHA
-207 EGSFTKAAGDYSHAE
+207 EGDNSTASGWASHAE
-222 GAGCQAKGK
+222 GANSEAIGFYSHSEGKGTR
-231 AQHVQG
+231 ATGPNSHAEGHNTETYGNNSHSEGAYAVAYGNNQHVQG
-237 RYNVVDNDNKF
+237 KFNVADYNNKF
-248 AVIIGNGYG
+248 ADIVGNGADDEN
-257 REFPELK
+257 R
-264 PPKDPDSDLDMTPPV
+264 
-279 GHSNAYA
+279 SNAYA

-292 VYLKGGV
+292 LYLKGGV

-321 GAIKDELYNKVYPVG
+321 GAIKDQLYEKVYPVG
-336 SVYMTSDDNFNPEE
+336 SVYMTSDDDFNPEE
-350 AFGGTWHHVTDD
+350 VFGGTWHHVTDD
-362 VYLKAVMSGGGTTG
+362 VYLKAVMSGGGSTG

-407 AIATQKTWQFE
+407 AIATQKVWQFE
-418 TFGGKFADNSARY
+418 TFGGKFTDHSARY

>member
-50 QEINNYLS
+50 QEINNYLN

-65 GNKIVDELPEVGAP
+65 GNKIVDELPEVGDP
-79 GILYLVMNEAGTAYT
+79 GILYLVMNETGTAYT

-116 ITRMVNWKTLDK
+116 ITRTVNEKALDT

-140 ATIAS
+140 RT
-145 GANAHAEGKL
+145 K
-155 TRAYGDMSHGEG
+155 
-167 FQSWAEGKCSHAEGI
+167 
-182 ASRATG
+182 ATG
-188 EGAHAE
+188 E
-194 GTTTVASGLNSHA
+194 NSHA
-207 EGSFTKAAGDYSHAE
+207 EGSQCEALGDCTHAEVFQAIARGLWAHAEGVQTRANGVNSHAE
-222 GAGCQAKGK
+222 GDGALASGHVSHAEGYGTEAAGEY
-231 AQHVQG
+231 QHVQG
-237 RYNVVDNDNKF
+237 KHNVVDEANKF
-248 AVIIGNGYG
+248 ADIVGNGADI
-257 REFPELK
+257 LNK
-264 PPKDPDSDLDMTPPV
+264 
-279 GHSNAYA
+279 SNAYA

-292 VYLKGGV
+292 LYLKGGV

-321 GAIKDELYNKVYPVG
+321 NAIKDQLYEKVYPVG
-336 SVYMTSDDNFNPEE
+336 SVYMTSDDNFNPAEV
-350 AFGGTWHHVTDD
+350 FGGTWHHVTED
-362 VYLKAVMSGGGTTG
+362 VYLKAVMSGGGSTG

-383 TSSNLPPHVH
+383 TTSNLPPHVH

-407 AIATQKTWQFE
+407 AIATQKVWQFE
-418 TFGGKFADNSARY
+418 TFGGNFSDKSAKY

-449 DCKTTGSASITDTGT
+449 DCKTTGVASITDTGT

>member
-1 MSDVRIEV
+1 MSDVRMEV
-9 RDNEETYVVSSDVGY
+9 RDSEETYVVSSDVGY

-50 QEINNYLS
+50 QEINNYLN

-65 GNKIVDELPEVGAP
+65 GNKIVDELPEVGDP

-116 ITRMVNWKTLDK
+116 ITRKVNEKALDT

-135 DIGGD
+135 DIGGHETL
-140 ATIAS
+140 AR
-145 GANAHAEGKL
+145 GENAHAEGTL
-155 TRAYGDMSHGEG
+155 SIASGYSAH
-167 FQSWAEGKCSHAEGI
+167 AEGSASEATGYASHAEGVGY
-182 ASRATG
+182 ASG
-188 EGAHAE
+188 MFSHAE
-194 GTTTVASGLNSHA
+194 GLRATARSDFSHAEGKETVASGTASHA
-207 EGSFTKAAGDYSHAE
+207 EGDRTVANGSM
-222 GAGCQAKGK
+222 
-231 AQHVQG
+231 QHVQG
-237 RYNVVDNDNKF
+237 KYNVVGKDNKF
-248 AVIIGNGYG
+248 ADIVGNGTDNTN
-257 REFPELK
+257 R
-264 PPKDPDSDLDMTPPV
+264 
-279 GHSNAYA
+279 SNAYA

-292 VYLKGGV
+292 LYLKGGV

-321 GAIKDELYNKVYPVG
+321 GAIKDQLYEKVYPVG

-350 AFGGTWHHVTDD
+350 VFGGTWHHVTDD
-362 VYLKAVMSGGGTTG
+362 VYLKAVMSEGGSTG

-383 TSSNLPPHVH
+383 TASNLPPHVH
-393 GMKHTHNVSSKGYY
+393 GMRHTHNVSSKGYY
-407 AIATQKTWQFE
+407 AIATQKVWQFE
-418 TFGGKFADNSARY
+418 TFGGKFTDHSARY

-464 GSFANAAYHPG
+464 GSFENAAYHPG

>member
-1 MSDVRIEV
+1 MSDVKIEV
-9 RDNEETYVVSSDVGY
+9 RDSEETYVVSSDVGY

-50 QEINNYLS
+50 QEINNYLN

-65 GNKIVDELPEVGAP
+65 GNKIVDELPEVGDP
-79 GILYLVMNEAGTAYT
+79 GLLYLVMNEAGTAYT

-116 ITRMVNWKTLDK
+116 ITRKVNEKALDT

-140 ATIAS
+140 RTKAI
-145 GANAHAEGKL
+145 GA
-155 TRAYGDMSHGEG
+155 
-167 FQSWAEGKCSHAEGI
+167 
-182 ASRATG
+182 
-188 EGAHAE
+188 
-194 GTTTVASGLNSHA
+194 NSHA
-207 EGSFTKAAGDYSHAE
+207 EGSQCEAIGDCTHAEGVQTRASGVFSHAE
-222 GAGCQAKGK
+222 GSQTRANGPVSHAEGVECWSTGYCSHAEGYHTEAAGGYQHTQGK
-231 AQHVQG
+231 FNIIDEA
-237 RYNVVDNDNKF
+237 NKY
-248 AVIIGNGYG
+248 ADIVGNGTDILE
-257 REFPELK
+257 R
-264 PPKDPDSDLDMTPPV
+264 
-279 GHSNAYA
+279 SNAYA

-292 VYLKGGV
+292 LYLKGGV

-321 GAIKDELYNKVYPVG
+321 GAIKNQLYEKVYPVG
-336 SVYMTSDDNFNPEE
+336 SVYMTSDDNFNPAEV
-350 AFGGTWHHVTDD
+350 FGGTWHHVTDD
-362 VYLKAVMSGGGTTG
+362 VYLKAVMSGGGSTG

-393 GMKHTHNVSSKGYY
+393 GMRHTHNVSSKGYY
-407 AIATQKTWQFE
+407 AIATQKVWQFE
-418 TFGGKFADNSARY
+418 TFGGKFVDNSARY

-464 GSFANAAYHPG
+464 GSFENAAYHPG

>member
-1 MSDVRIEV
+1 MSDVRMEV

-50 QEINNYLS
+50 QEINNYLN

-65 GNKIVDELPEVGAP
+65 GNKIVDELPEVGDP

-116 ITRMVNWKTLDK
+116 ITRKVNEKALDT

-140 ATIAS
+140 RTKATGENS
-145 GANAHAEGKL
+145 HAEGTQCEAL
-155 TRAYGDMSHGEG
+155 GDS
-167 FQSWAEGKCSHAEGI
+167 SHAEGI
-182 ASRATG
+182 QTKASGLWSHVEGSQTRANG
-188 EGAHAE
+188 PGSHAE
-194 GTTTVASGLNSHA
+194 GTGSWATGPSSHA
-207 EGSFTKAAGDYSHAE
+207 EGYGTEAAGEY
-222 GAGCQAKGK
+222 
-231 AQHVQG
+231 QHVQG
-237 RYNVVDNDNKF
+237 KHNVIDEANKF
-248 AVIIGNGYG
+248 ADIVGNGADI
-257 REFPELK
+257 LNK
-264 PPKDPDSDLDMTPPV
+264 
-279 GHSNAYA
+279 SNAYA

-292 VYLKGGV
+292 LYLKGGV

-321 GAIKDELYNKVYPVG
+321 GAIKDQLYEKVYPVG
-336 SVYMTSDDNFNPEE
+336 SVYMTSDDSFNPEE
-350 AFGGTWHHVTDD
+350 AFGGTWRHVTED
-362 VYLKAVMSGGGTTG
+362 VYLKAVMSGGGSTG

-383 TSSNLPPHVH
+383 TASNLPPHVH
-393 GMKHTHNVSSKGYY
+393 GMRHTHNVSSKGYY
-407 AIATQKTWQFE
+407 AIATQKVWQFE
-418 TFGGKFADNSARY
+418 TFGGKFTDHSAKY

-464 GSFANAAYHPG
+464 GSFANTAYHPG

>member
-1 MSDVRIEV
+1 MSDVKIEV
-9 RDNEETYVVSSDVGY
+9 RDSEETYVVSSDVGY

-65 GNKIVDELPEVGAP
+65 GNKIVDELPEVGEP

-94 SYIYANDKWVKLAVI
+94 SYIYANDEWVKLAVI

-116 ITRMVNWKTLDK
+116 ITRKVNEKTLDT

-140 ATIAS
+140 RT
-145 GANAHAEGKL
+145 K
-155 TRAYGDMSHGEG
+155 
-167 FQSWAEGKCSHAEGI
+167 
-182 ASRATG
+182 ATG
-188 EGAHAE
+188 E
-194 GTTTVASGLNSHA
+194 NSHA
-207 EGSFTKAAGDYSHAE
+207 EGSQCEALGDCTHAEGVQTKASGVFSHAE
-222 GAGCQAKGK
+222 GSQTRANGPTSHAEGDGAWASGFASHAEGYGTEAAGKY
-231 AQHVQG
+231 QHVQG
-237 RYNVVDNDNKF
+237 KHNVIDEANKF
-248 AVIIGNGYG
+248 ADIVGNGADI
-257 REFPELK
+257 LNK
-264 PPKDPDSDLDMTPPV
+264 
-279 GHSNAYA
+279 SNAYA

-292 VYLKGGV
+292 LYLKGGV
-299 YVNCNADSTGGTKL
+299 YINCNADSTGGTKL

-321 GAIKDELYNKVYPVG
+321 GAIKDQLYEKVYPVG
-336 SVYMTSDDNFNPEE
+336 SVYMTSDDNFNPAEV
-350 AFGGTWHHVTDD
+350 FGGTWHHVTED
-362 VYLKAVMSGGGTTG
+362 VYLKAVMSGGGSTG

-418 TFGGKFADNSARY
+418 TFGGKLTDHSERY

-449 DCKTTGSASITDTGT
+449 DCKTTGSASISDTGT
-464 GSFANAAYHPG
+464 GSFANTAYHPG